1 MYMDLFIVR
10 LDWHLIT
17 YNLLCCIVRFEFA
30 VATIQGWG
38 DESACFAKKPLFGG
52 GYTRVGR
59 RISMLCKEAAFWWR
73 LYRVGATSELDANR
87 DFSL

>member
-1 MYMDLFIVR
+1 MDLFIVC

-30 VATIQGWG
+30 GAAIQVWG
-38 DESACFAKKPLFGG
+38 DVSACFAKKLLFGG
-52 GYTRVGR
+52 GYTGVGR
-59 RISMLCKEAAFWWR
+59 RGTLRESFSALAWR
-73 LYRVGATSELDANR
+73 LYRGGATSELDANR

>member
-1 MYMDLFIVR
+1 MYMDFFIVC

-30 VATIQGWG
+30 VAAIQGWC
-38 DESACFAKKPLFGG
+38 DVSACFAKKPLFGG
-52 GYTRVGR
+52 GYTELGR
-59 RISMLCKEAAFWWR
+59 RCLPAFFLFRSLWR
-73 LYRVGATSELDANR
+73 LYRGGTTSELDANR